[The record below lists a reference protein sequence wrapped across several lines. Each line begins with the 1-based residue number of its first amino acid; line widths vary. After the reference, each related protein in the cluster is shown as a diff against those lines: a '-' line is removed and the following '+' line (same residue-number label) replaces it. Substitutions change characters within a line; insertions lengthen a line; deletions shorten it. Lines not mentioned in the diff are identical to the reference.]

1 MGWGWL
7 CGHWDGVREL
17 CHSQSMNGCSV
28 LCADMWVRS
37 VLHVSGA
44 RVGSTEDEETERIP
58 TWTPSPRE
66 AVLLGCHM
74 H

>member
-1 MGWGWL
+1 MPLGEQ
-7 CGHWDGVREL
+7 DGG
-17 CHSQSMNGCSV
+17 SA
-28 LCADMWVRS
+28 LCADLWVRS

-44 RVGSTEDEETERIP
+44 RVGFTEDEELERNP

-66 AVLLGCHM
+66 AVLLDCRM